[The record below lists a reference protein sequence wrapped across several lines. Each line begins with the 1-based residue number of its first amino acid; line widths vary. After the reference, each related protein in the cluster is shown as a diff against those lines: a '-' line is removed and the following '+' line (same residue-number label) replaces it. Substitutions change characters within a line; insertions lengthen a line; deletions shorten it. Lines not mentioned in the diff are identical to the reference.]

1 MSTDLMKLT
10 RSLVLLALALT
21 GSVNAAQTGVT
32 PSGRSYVSGGVSDDE
47 RETLQRQQERYSL
60 WVVTALRKTGEYLSA
75 VHLKII
81 DAHQKVVFDAP
92 LEGPWLMIDLPLGKY
107 TVEAKLGDQ
116 SLQRQTTIH
125 PGDHHQAIFY
135 FQVLDKAAP

>member
-1 MSTDLMKLT
+1 MSGSLMKLT
-10 RSLVLLALALT
+10 RSLVLVALAVM
-21 GSVNAAQTGVT
+21 GSANAAQTGVT

-47 RETLQRQQERYSL
+47 RETLQTQQERYNL
-60 WVVTALRKTGEYLSA
+60 WIVTALRRTGEYLSA

-107 TVEAKLGDQ
+107 TIEAKLDDQ
-116 SLQRQTTIH
+116 SLKRQTTIH
-125 PGDHHQAIFY
+125 AGDHHQAIFY
-135 FQVLDKAAP
+135 FQAIDKSPP